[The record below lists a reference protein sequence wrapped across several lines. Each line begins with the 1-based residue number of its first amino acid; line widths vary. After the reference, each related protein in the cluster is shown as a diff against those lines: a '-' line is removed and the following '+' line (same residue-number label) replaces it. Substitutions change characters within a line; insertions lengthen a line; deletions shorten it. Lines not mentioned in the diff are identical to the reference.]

1 VQEAQEQEQIW
12 KEGSADALAEV
23 GLLTQAMANDV
34 LLEIQT
40 AARTGLFQIA
50 LAHAL
55 EELEGHQAFVPEV
68 GEQF

>member
-1 VQEAQEQEQIW
+1 MDV
-12 KEGSADALAEV
+12 LAV
-23 GLLTQAMANDV
+23 VVVLTQVMANDV

-55 EELEGHQAFVPEV
+55 EEVEGHQAFVPEV